1 MDEDDDFESLG
12 EMMDPTLNYDINR
25 VPEQLKPVVM
35 ETLIGMNTWLMDTI
49 EKEGILFEMLT
60 WSQDR
65 ITKYEEALI
74 SKHKAE
80 QGDN

>member
-1 MDEDDDFESLG
+1 MDEDDLESFS
-12 EMMDPTLNYDINR
+12 EIMQPTLNYDINR
-25 VPEQLKPVVM
+25 VPEPLKPVVM
-35 ETLIGMNTWLMDTI
+35 EALIGMNTWLMDTI
-49 EKEGILFEMLT
+49 EKEGILLEMLT

-80 QGDN
+80 HGDD